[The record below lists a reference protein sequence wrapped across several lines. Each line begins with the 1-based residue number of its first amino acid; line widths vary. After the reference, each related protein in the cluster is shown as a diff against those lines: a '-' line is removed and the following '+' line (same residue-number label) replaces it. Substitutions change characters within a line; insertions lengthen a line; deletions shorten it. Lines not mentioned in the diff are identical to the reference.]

1 MSTEA
6 PPEIIEILEIL
17 DDGVDPFGDR
27 TATTA
32 LDDSGGPR
40 WAGPLAGAVLIALIG
55 YGVATTASSSSVPKA
70 APVSTT
76 AAAPTTTQP
85 VTTTTEPPPLV
96 PYYAANPPREFT
108 VQFAEFTDPD
118 RNFFAPNKYQLWAT
132 DGATATSG
140 SWFAIES
147 NRGSPGPELAF
158 EAHRVQSGQRSIA
171 ISHPT
176 AGQSLAQFSINRFTQ
191 VSLTS
196 FGLNDDELLRVA
208 TSVTTQG
215 DGVKVNDAAV
225 VVGYRMISTVQP
237 LLAVQGNPAEEVFYS
252 SNDILRGGFSLSISP
267 QLEPGDGGST
277 LDRQL
282 ALRFLL
288 DHPTPFSVDGHPAVA
303 GAIAGQ
309 QDQAMATWIAGDH
322 IVTVTAVM
330 TVPELLGI
338 ARTVHQVSSQEWN
351 GMIFQASRRTNRTV
365 FGNVDQGTPVTVS
378 FGTDSA
384 SEPWKVDV
392 VVQTFSDQ
400 QQILWQWDTNAIG
413 WPGDAGTAR
422 ISTAVDDRRT
432 YVLASVRRAV
442 AATARLQVTR
452 EGLDPVLVPFNDIG
466 LDVDSTF
473 AAYVFSEAT
482 PYTAQI
488 IGDDGAVLAAWP
500 SP

>member
-6 PPEIIEILEIL
+6 PPEIIEIL
-17 DDGVDPFGDR
+17 DDGLDPFGDR
-27 TATTA
+27 TATTTF
-32 LDDSGGPR
+32 DDSSGPR
-40 WAGPLAGAVLIALIG
+40 WAGPVAGAVLVALIG
-55 YGVATTASSSSVPKA
+55 WGVVTSASSSSVPKA
-70 APVSTT
+70 APVTNTT
-76 AAAPTTTQP
+76 LAPTTTQP
-85 VTTTTEPPPLV
+85 VTTTTEPPPIV
-96 PYYAANPPREFT
+96 PYYAADPPREFT

-118 RNFFAPNKYQLWAT
+118 RSFFDATKYQLWAT

-147 NRGSPGPELAF
+147 DRSSPGSELAF

-196 FGLNDDELLRVA
+196 FGLNDDELVRVA

-225 VVGYRMISTVQP
+225 VVGYRMISTVLP
-237 LLAVQGNPAEEVFYS
+237 LQAVQGNPAEQVFYS

-267 QLEPGDGGST
+267 RPEPGDGGSA

-288 DHPTPFSVDGHPAVA
+288 DHSTPFDVDGHPAVA

-309 QDQAMATWIAGDH
+309 QDQAMATWVAGDH
-322 IVTVTAVM
+322 IVTVSAVM
-330 TVPELLGI
+330 TVPELISI

-351 GMIFQASRRTNRTV
+351 GMTFQASRRTNRTV

-384 SEPWKVDV
+384 SEPWKVEV
-392 VVQTFSDQ
+392 VVQTFSGQ

-413 WPGDAGTAR
+413 WPSDTGTAR

-432 YVLASVRRAV
+432 YVLASLPRAV
-442 AATARLQVTR
+442 AATASLQVTR
-452 EGLDPVLVPFNDIG
+452 DGFDPVPVPFTDIG
-466 LDVDSTF
+466 PDVDNTF

-482 PYTAQI
+482 PYSAQI
-488 IGDDGAVLAAWP
+488 IGDDGVVLAAWP
-500 SP
+500 SS